1 MNYFSPPNFIIPLLK
16 SKSAFLFVIVTLS
29 LLWILCIY
37 IHEGISSLPILA
49 MILWNTLH
57 TDNSCA
63 HSCQFYW
70 TFIQQPTV
78 RAALVSAF
86 PLSISRLTKKEKKAV
101 HSLSAVM
108 FSLSLLS
115 RFCPVHPKTAQWGL
129 RLESVPATPCFQAY
143 HLVLYSWFWHS
154 LDLFFGSLS
163 CCGMTNP
170 RSTRPEAV
178 AWRRTRLW

>member
-1 MNYFSPPNFIIPLLK
+1 MNPLYLHSWRHIFIANFGNDTVEYT
-16 SKSAFLFVIVTLS
+16 SHRQQ
-29 LLWILCIY
+29 LC
-37 IHEGISSLPILA
+37 S
-49 MILWNTLH
+49 
-57 TDNSCA
+57 
-63 HSCQFYW
+63 Q
-70 TFIQQPTV
+70 
-78 RAALVSAF
+78 
-86 PLSISRLTKKEKKAV
+86 LSILLDIHTTTHSQGSAGLSFPSFHLSPHQKEKKAV

-163 CCGMTNP
+163 FCRMTNP
-170 RSTRPEAV
+170 WSTRPEAV
-178 AWRRTRLW
+178 AWRRIRLW